1 MNEMD
6 EYMAEEKFHAPAD
19 GTMMDDETDMNFYAD
34 NEQVRW

>member
-6 EYMAEEKFHAPAD
+6 EYLAEEKFDATEN